1 MGLKAGSLIFRPNND
16 TLPSYENRSDSI
28 ELEQNQIGY
37 NKRLDLRLGR
47 RASNHSQQQGICSH
61 LSMVTNII
69 DTATTHHVLWMII
82 SSLTSAISLHSNSQ
96 RNKSNV
102 CIQASGCFGI
112 LCSRRD
118 QNGAIAQLVGLCLGS
133 RMRHSHL
140 PIRDVI
146 QTWHFHFLQI
156 HCCSRVKPLMNFSQ
170 QYICEGNY

>member
-1 MGLKAGSLIFRPNND
+1 MGLKAGSLNFRPNVD
-16 TLPSYENRSDSI
+16 TLPTYENRSDSI
-28 ELEQNQIGY
+28 ELEQNQIEY
-37 NKRLDLRLGR
+37 NKRLDLRLR
-47 RASNHSQQQGICSH
+47 RGANNHSQQGICSY
-61 LSMVTNII
+61 LSMVINII

-102 CIQASGCFGI
+102 GVKASGCFGI

-140 PIRDVI
+140 LIRDVI

-156 HCCSRVKPLMNFSQ
+156 HCRSRVKPLMNFSQ
-170 QYICEGNY
+170 QYICEGNI